1 MYRSAGL
8 SLLGRAKETTMTGL
22 MTRNYDDLFGLG
34 LPGFGRMFADFD
46 RLFRELDQRPLAAAA
61 PEVRT
66 KNGPEGYELAVDLP
80 GLTQSDV
87 HLEVHREVLT
97 VSGKR
102 DVQAPEGYRAHRRE
116 RRAYQ
121 FSRSFTLPEDADTEQ
136 VSANM
141 KNGVLT
147 VTVAKRPEVKP
158 RQIPVAGA

>member
-1 MYRSAGL
+1 MTTLAHRNFDN
-8 SLLGRAKETTMTGL
+8 LLG
-22 MTRNYDDLFGLG
+22 FGL
-34 LPGFGRMFADFD
+34 PVGRMFADFE
-46 RLFRELDQRPLAAAA
+46 RLFRELDQMPAATVA

-66 KNGPEGYELAVDLP
+66 KNTAEGYELAVDLP

-87 HLEVHREVLT
+87 TLEVHRGVMT

-102 DVQAPEGYRAHRRE
+102 ELAVPDGYRNQRHE

-121 FSRSFTLPEDADTEQ
+121 FSRSFTLPEDADAEQ
-136 VSANM
+136 VNAKM

-158 RQIPVAGA
+158 RQIPVNNA